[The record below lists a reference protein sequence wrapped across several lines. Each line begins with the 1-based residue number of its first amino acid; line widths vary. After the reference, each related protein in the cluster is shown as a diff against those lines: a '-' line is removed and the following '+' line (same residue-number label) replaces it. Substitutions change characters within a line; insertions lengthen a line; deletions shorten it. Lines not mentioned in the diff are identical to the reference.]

1 MIKIETNGREE
12 EAVNRFLPYKK
23 PILLWSHS
31 LTQLALYWFYLV
43 AVKKGGGSFH
53 IVALT
58 GLFTLTNFISFF
70 ILLEEREKNYVYRVC
85 TTLLL
90 IPLYFISEDFIVAC
104 LVNDIL
110 LRYFFVLQLIFSY
123 MDIVLEGHF
132 RFSPFRLITL
142 LAFLAIYLLSTFSSL
157 EVNFLYMGVYLI
169 FCLFPLLFILVK
181 KKEIQGRG
189 LYSYQIMMSTAVF
202 LVLYLWGS
210 FYLSSLWNYF
220 ENYEEFYMMAVLAA
234 TLIYLLTKACRL
246 SLKAFVPSFKEW
258 AKFCSV
264 LFLILFIVNGF
275 PRKFTEIF
283 FLSLYLSAFFVMV
296 SNYFNYR
303 DLSREEIG
311 SLLNRGKENLLLD
324 KYARLYSE
332 KNTRFLHDMILQD
345 IILVQKLVQ
354 KAQSFY
360 ERDQILEILSND
372 IKKIRQEL
380 NAYDPILS
388 PKVSLNNNYYGLIKD
403 LEDRYQNCGI
413 LIDFTCSEEF
423 SVPGPYDSFL
433 YKALYELVSNLFK
446 HGKGDYA
453 EIHLEEKQK
462 EIHLSMINYGDY
474 LEEGAGRS
482 TGLKLLDF
490 ETKRLD
496 GVFRVE
502 EGREEE
508 EKYLAFYV
516 NVPIKKE
523 RIYEDYVNRRS

>member
-1 MIKIETNGREE
+1 M
-12 EAVNRFLPYKK
+12 NRFLPYKK
-23 PILLWSHS
+23 PILLWAHS

-90 IPLYFISEDFIVAC
+90 IPLYFISEDFIVTY

-132 RFSPFRLITL
+132 RFGLSRLITL
-142 LAFLAIYLLSTFSSL
+142 LAFLAIFLLSTFTSM
-157 EVNFLYMGVYLI
+157 EVNFLYMGIYFI
-169 FCLFPLLFILVK
+169 FCLFPLLFFLVK
-181 KKEIQGRG
+181 KNEIQGRG
-189 LYSYQIMMSTAVF
+189 LYSYRIMVSTAVF
-202 LVLYLWGS
+202 LVLYLWGG

-220 ENYEEFYMMAVLAA
+220 ENFEEFYMVAVLAGI
-234 TLIYLLTKACRL
+234 LIYLLTKACRL
-246 SLKAFVPSFKEW
+246 SFKAFAPSFKEW
-258 AKFCSV
+258 AKYCSV
-264 LFLILFIVNGF
+264 LSLILFIVNGF
-275 PRKFTEIF
+275 PRDFTKIL

-311 SLLNRGKENLLLD
+311 NLLNRGTENLLLD

-345 IILVQKLVQ
+345 IILAQKLVQ
-354 KAQSFY
+354 KSPLFS
-360 ERDQILEILSND
+360 EREQILEILSND
-372 IKKIRQEL
+372 IVKIRQEL
-380 NAYDPILS
+380 NAYDPTLS
-388 PKVSLNNNYYGLIKD
+388 TKESLNNNYYGLIKD
-403 LEDRYQNCGI
+403 LEGKYQNRGI
-413 LIDFTCSEEF
+413 LIDFTCSEDF
-423 SVPGPYDSFL
+423 SVPGPYDRFL
-433 YKALYELVSNLFK
+433 YKTLYELVSNLFK
-446 HGKGDYA
+446 HGKGDFA
-453 EIHLEEKQK
+453 EIRLEEKQK
-462 EIHLSMINYGDY
+462 EIRLSMTNYGDY
-474 LEEGAGRS
+474 LEKGAARG

-490 ETKRLD
+490 EIKRLD
-496 GVFRVE
+496 GVFRIE
-502 EGREEE
+502 EGRGGE

>member
-1 MIKIETNGREE
+1 M
-12 EAVNRFLPYKK
+12 NRFLPYKK

-90 IPLYFISEDFIVAC
+90 IPLYFISEDFIVAY
-104 LVNDIL
+104 LHNDIL
-110 LRYFFVLQLIFSY
+110 LRYFFALQLIFSY
-123 MDIVLEGHF
+123 MDIVLEGNFHF
-132 RFSPFRLITL
+132 GPFRLLTL

-157 EVNFLYMGVYLI
+157 EVNFLYMGVDLI

-189 LYSYQIMMSTAVF
+189 LYSYRIMMSTSIF
-202 LVLYLWGS
+202 LVLDLWGS
-210 FYLSSLWNYF
+210 FYFSSLWNYLDGF
-220 ENYEEFYMMAVLAA
+220 EEFYVMAALAGV
-234 TLIYLLTKACRL
+234 LIYLLAKACDL
-246 SLKAFVPSFKEW
+246 SFRAFALPFKDW
-258 AKFCSV
+258 AKFCFV
-264 LFLILFIVNGF
+264 LLPVLFIVNGF
-275 PRKFTEIF
+275 PRDVTQVF
-283 FLSLYLSAFFVMV
+283 FLAFYLSSFFVMI
-296 SNYFNYR
+296 SAYFNYHELGR
-303 DLSREEIG
+303 KEIDG
-311 SLLNRGKENLLLD
+311 LLNKGRENLLLD
-324 KYARLYSE
+324 KYAQLYSE

-354 KAQSFY
+354 KAPPFS
-360 ERDQILEILSND
+360 EREQVLDLLSGN

-388 PKVSLNNNYYGLIKD
+388 PKDSLSDNYYGLIKG
-403 LEDRYQNCGI
+403 LEDKYQNRGI
-413 LIDFTCSEEF
+413 LIDFTCSDNF
-423 SVPGPYDSFL
+423 RVPGPYDRFL

-453 EIHLEEKQK
+453 MIHLEEKQK
-462 EIHLSMINYGDY
+462 EIRLSMINYGDC
-474 LEEGAGRS
+474 LEKGVHWG

-496 GVFRVE
+496 GAFRVE
-502 EGREEE
+502 EGRKEE
-508 EKYLAFYV
+508 EKYLAFYL
-516 NVPIKKE
+516 NVPIEKE
-523 RIYEDYVNRRS
+523 RIYEDYVNRRP